1 MKARLPQGYGKGSG
15 NLAGMMKQAQ
25 KMQEDMTALQA
36 ELETTEYEATVGGGA
51 VTAVV
56 TGKKELKSLSIKPE
70 VVDPEDI
77 EMLEDLLISALNESI
92 KKANDAMDQGMEKAK
107 GGLSIPGLF

>member
-1 MKARLPQGYGKGSG
+1 MKARIPGAQNQG
-15 NLAGMMKQAQ
+15 NMMKKIQQ
-25 KMQEDMTALQA
+25 MQEDMTRIQEEIEA
-36 ELETTEYEATVGGGA
+36 TEYTSSVGGGA
-51 VTAVV
+51 VEV
-56 TGKKELKSLSIKPE
+56 TVNGSHEVLSIKMQPD

-92 KKANDAMDQGMEKAK
+92 KKANDAMDQVMERAK

>member
-1 MKARLPQGYGKGSG
+1 MKARIPGAQNQG
-15 NLAGMMKQAQ
+15 NMMKKIQQ
-25 KMQEDMTALQA
+25 MQEDMTRIQEEIEA
-36 ELETTEYEATVGGGA
+36 TEYTSSVGGGA
-51 VTAVV
+51 VEV
-56 TGKKELKSLSIKPE
+56 TVHGSHEVLSIKMQPD

>member
-1 MKARLPQGYGKGSG
+1 MKARIPGAQNQG
-15 NLAGMMKQAQ
+15 NMMKKIQQ
-25 KMQEDMTALQA
+25 MQEDMTRIQEEIDA
-36 ELETTEYEATVGGGA
+36 TEFTSSVGGGA
-51 VTAVV
+51 VEV
-56 TGKKELKSLSIKPE
+56 TVNGSHEVLSIKMQPD

>member
-1 MKARLPQGYGKGSG
+1 MKARIQGG
-15 NLAGMMKQAQ
+15 NPNQGNMMKQIQ
-25 KMQEDMTALQA
+25 KMQEDMEKIQA
-36 ELETTEYEATVGGGA
+36 EVEATEYTSSVGGGA
-51 VTAVV
+51 VEV
-56 TGKKELKSLSIKPE
+56 TVNGSHEVLSIKMQPD

-92 KKANDAMDQGMEKAK
+92 KKANDAMEQGMEKAK

>member
-1 MKARLPQGYGKGSG
+1 MKARIPGAQNQG
-15 NLAGMMKQAQ
+15 NMMKKIQQ
-25 KMQEDMTALQA
+25 MQEDMTRIQ
-36 ELETTEYEATVGGGA
+36 EEIEATEFTSSVGGGA
-51 VTAVV
+51 VEV
-56 TGKKELKSLSIKPE
+56 TVNGSHEVLSIKMQPD

-92 KKANDAMDQGMEKAK
+92 KKANDAMDQGIEKAK

>member
-1 MKARLPQGYGKGSG
+1 MKARIPGAQNQG
-15 NLAGMMKQAQ
+15 NMMKKIQQ
-25 KMQEDMTALQA
+25 MQDDMTRIQEEIEA
-36 ELETTEYEATVGGGA
+36 TEYTSSVGGGA
-51 VTAVV
+51 VEV
-56 TGKKELKSLSIKPE
+56 TVNGSHEVLSIKMQPD

-92 KKANDAMDQGMEKAK
+92 KKANDAMDQGMERAK

>member
-1 MKARLPQGYGKGSG
+1 MKARIPGAQNQG
-15 NLAGMMKQAQ
+15 NMMKKIQQ
-25 KMQEDMTALQA
+25 MQEDMTRIQ
-36 ELETTEYEATVGGGA
+36 EEIEATEFTSSVGGGA
-51 VTAVV
+51 VEV
-56 TGKKELKSLSIKPE
+56 TVNGSHEVISIKMQPD

>member
-1 MKARLPQGYGKGSG
+1 MKARIPGAQNQG
-15 NLAGMMKQAQ
+15 NMMKQIQ
-25 KMQEDMTALQA
+25 KMQEDMANIQA
-36 ELETTEYEATVGGGA
+36 EVEASEFTASVGGGA
-51 VTAVV
+51 VEV
-56 TGKKELKSLSIKPE
+56 TVNGSHEVLSVKMKPE

-92 KKANDAMDQGMEKAK
+92 KKANDAMEQGMEKAK